1 MTILKAY
8 EESCKNFKEMYFQLR
23 PSKDCWDDLFVVNKG
38 EGGDQFKSNFEL
50 YWSSTHYNKLVNF
63 YGKQEEELSTKKLA
77 STNSIVELVNEK
89 GDAITCKLLL
99 QTVDED
105 WKSVLGMCWF
115 FVLCFYLE
123 FECA

>member
-1 MTILKAY
+1 MLFR
-8 EESCKNFKEMYFQLR
+8 SV
-23 PSKDCWDDLFVVNKG
+23 DLSDRWS
-38 EGGDQFKSNFEL
+38 ELHLSSNP
-50 YWSSTHYNKLVNF
+50 T
-63 YGKQEEELSTKKLA
+63 ELSTKKLA